1 MHREHLPETKSREA
15 STLERN
21 QNCFFLF
28 SRFLI
33 FACPYC
39 KQETVLRV
47 FGAVCAEIRTT
58 GFKLFSPQTPLCVAG
73 RLGRGEKRA
82 HRPSRACYLFIIA
95 ILLNTQAAI
104 AQCLSNKLFKTNIYS
119 TDSKSTPQGKHQNS
133 NYRQSNPLTLQSSAF
148 NEISRLQN

>member
-119 TDSKSTPQGKHQNS
+119 TDSRSTPQGKHQNS
-133 NYRQSNPLTLQSSAF
+133 NYRQSNQLTLQSSAF
-148 NEISRLQN
+148 NEISRLLN

>member
-21 QNCFFLF
+21 QNCLFLF

-39 KQETVLRV
+39 KQEKVLRV

-58 GFKLFSPQTPLCVAG
+58 GFKLFSPQTPLCVEG

-133 NYRQSNPLTLQSSAF
+133 NYRQSNRLTLQSSAF

>member
-104 AQCLSNKLFKTNIYS
+104 AQCLSNHTPIANHDTAFRAINCLKQIYTVRTASLHHRTNTRTAI
-119 TDSKSTPQGKHQNS
+119 TVNRTH
-133 NYRQSNPLTLQSSAF
+133 
-148 NEISRLQN
+148 

>member
-39 KQETVLRV
+39 KQEKVLRV

-73 RLGRGEKRA
+73 GLGRGEKRA

-133 NYRQSNPLTLQSSAF
+133 NYRQSNRLTLQSSAF
-148 NEISRLQN
+148 NEISRLLN